1 MKSTGPGSPAVKI
14 LCFHCKVVGSTPGWG
29 TKILHAMRHGQE
41 KKRKVFNVKGKTSL
55 VKAIIQMYIKD
66 SRVTTYKAN
75 QKVKRQK

>member
-41 KKRKVFNVKGKTSL
+41 EKKKSIQCKRKNLIGKGNYTNV
-55 VKAIIQMYIKD
+55 
-66 SRVTTYKAN
+66 YK
-75 QKVKRQK
+75 R